1 MGHSSLPEFKNYVMS
16 SILPETE
23 SWALYID
30 WNCFWNSVRIL
41 SGFVVKSVLTVLV
54 GGEVEL
60 SISSKVLWSLETLL

>member
-1 MGHSSLPEFKNYVMS
+1 MGIHHHQNLVIS

-30 WNCFWNSVRIL
+30 WNCFWNSVRIS
-41 SGFVVKSVLTVLV
+41 SGFVVKSVLTVIV

-60 SISSKVLWSLETLL
+60 STSSKVLCSLETLL